1 MYAII
6 EESGSQRRVVAGD
19 KIYIDLFNEGNAK
32 PGDTITF
39 DKVLLVGEPG
49 GAAKIGRPYL
59 AGASVTAE
67 IVEPLVKGDKIV
79 IWKHRPKKTF
89 RKKQGHRQ
97 PYTAIT
103 ITGIKA

>member
-6 EESGSQRRVVAGD
+6 EESGSQRRVVSGD
-19 KIYIDLFNEGNAK
+19 TIYVDLLQEGNAAAGSK
-32 PGDTITF
+32 VTF
-39 DKVLLVGEPG
+39 DRVLLVGEPG
-49 GAAKIGRPYL
+49 GSAKLGRPYV

-67 IVEPLVKGDKIV
+67 VVEPLVKGDKLV

-97 PYTAIT
+97 PYTSVRIT
-103 ITGIKA
+103 SING

>member
-6 EESGSQRRVVAGD
+6 EESGSQRRVAAGD
-19 KIYIDLFNEGNAK
+19 QIYVDLVQEGQAAV
-32 PGDTITF
+32 GSVLTF
-39 DKVLLVGEPG
+39 DKVLLIGEAG
-49 GAAKIGRPYL
+49 GAARIGRPYL

-67 IVEPLVKGDKIV
+67 VLEPLVKGDKIV

-97 PYTAIT
+97 PYTAIK
-103 ITGIKA
+103 ITAIKG

>member
-6 EESGSQRRVVAGD
+6 EESGSQRRVAAGD
-19 KIYIDLFNEGNAK
+19 QIYVDLLQEGQAK
-32 PGDTITF
+32 PGSTITF

-49 GAAKIGRPYL
+49 GKAKIGKPYL
-59 AGASVTAE
+59 TGATVTAE
-67 IVEPLVKGDKIV
+67 VTEALVKGDKIV

-97 PYTAIT
+97 PYTAVKIT
-103 ITGIKA
+103 AINA

>member
-6 EESGSQRRVVAGD
+6 EESGSQRRVVSGD
-19 KIYIDLFNEGNAK
+19 TIYVDLLQEGNAAAGSK
-32 PGDTITF
+32 ITF
-39 DKVLLVGEPG
+39 DRVLLVGEPG
-49 GAAKIGRPYL
+49 GSAKLGRPYV

-67 IVEPLVKGDKIV
+67 VVEPLVKGDKLV

-97 PYTAIT
+97 PYTSVRIT
-103 ITGIKA
+103 SING

>member
-6 EESGSQRRVVAGD
+6 EESGSQRRVAAGD
-19 KIYIDLFNEGNAK
+19 QIYVDLVQEGQAAV
-32 PGDTITF
+32 GSTLTF

-49 GAAKIGRPYL
+49 GAAKIGKPYL
-59 AGASVTAE
+59 AGVTVTAE
-67 IVEPLVKGDKIV
+67 VLEPLVKGDKIV

-97 PYTAIT
+97 PYTAIK
-103 ITGIKA
+103 ITAING

>member
-6 EESGSQRRVVAGD
+6 ESRGASAAVSGD
-19 KIYIDLFNEGNAK
+19 TIYVDLLQEGNAAAGSK
-32 PGDTITF
+32 VTF
-39 DKVLLVGEPG
+39 DRVLLVGEPG
-49 GAAKIGRPYL
+49 GSAKLGRPYV

-67 IVEPLVKGDKIV
+67 GVEPLVKGDKLV

-97 PYTAIT
+97 PYTSVRIT
-103 ITGIKA
+103 SING

>member
-6 EESGSQRRVVAGD
+6 EESGSQRRVASGDEIYVDLIDGGQAKAG
-19 KIYIDLFNEGNAK
+19 A
-32 PGDTITF
+32 TITF

-49 GAAKIGRPYL
+49 GSARVGQPYV

-67 IVEPLVKGDKIV
+67 VVEPLVKGDKIV
-79 IWKHRPKKTF
+79 IWRHRPKKTF

-97 PYTAIT
+97 PYTMIRVTA
-103 ITGIKA
+103 IKA